1 MGEKVLLKM
10 RREVSMLINS
20 KKASDVDRLLSSN
33 GAPRSN
39 NCVDSFQTTMK
50 GTGAASER
58 LSARNGSP
66 ERKLAGPTAEI
77 DVLRNALDLSR
88 ENVDFDI
95 EPDLEIGK
103 SRGSKHLHLRP
114 EARAL

>member
-39 NCVDSFQTTMK
+39 NCVDSFQTTM
-50 GTGAASER
+50 
-58 LSARNGSP
+58 NGSP